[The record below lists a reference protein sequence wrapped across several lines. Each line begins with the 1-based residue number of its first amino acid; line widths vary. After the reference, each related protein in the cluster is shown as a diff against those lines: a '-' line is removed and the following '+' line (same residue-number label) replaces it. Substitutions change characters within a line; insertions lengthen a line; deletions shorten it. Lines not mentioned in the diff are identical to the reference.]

1 MRLLALHTSA
11 LNDAEYDLYTASL
24 ADIADDHSDSGA
36 VDDDAHYERMS
47 IGVREARAW
56 LRGRYSHIPASTI
69 DAILKL
75 FSPSLGAAD
84 TLSGGQFFAA
94 LRLVVHVDNGKQ
106 VERSLA
112 FVQGELS
119 DLALAGLPLTR
130 RGSTSLVRRFKGR
143 F

>member
-1 MRLLALHTSA
+1 MRQLALHTSA

-24 ADIADDHSDSGA
+24 VDIADDRSDHDA
-36 VDDDAHYERMS
+36 VDDAHYERMS

-56 LRGRYSHIPASTI
+56 LRGRYSHIPASAI

-75 FSPSLGAAD
+75 FSPSLDATDA
-84 TLSGGQFFAA
+84 LSGGQFFAA
-94 LRLVVHVDNGKQ
+94 LRLVVHVDSGKQ

-112 FVQGELS
+112 FVQGELL
-119 DLALAGLPLTR
+119 DLVLAGLPLTQR
-130 RGSTSLVRRFKGR
+130 DSPSIFWRLKGH

>member
-1 MRLLALHTSA
+1 MRQLALHTSA
-11 LNDAEYDLYTASL
+11 LNDAEYDLYTTSL
-24 ADIADDHSDSGA
+24 VDIADNYSDPGA
-36 VDDDAHYERMS
+36 VHNDAHYERMS

-75 FSPSLGAAD
+75 FSPSLGATD

-94 LRLVVHVDNGKQ
+94 LRLVVHVDSGKQ

-112 FVQGELS
+112 FVQGERFRLGS
-119 DLALAGLPLTR
+119 RLTP
-130 RGSTSLVRRFKGR
+130 THTAW
-143 F
+143 

>member
-1 MRLLALHTSA
+1 MRQLALHTSA

-24 ADIADDHSDSGA
+24 VDIADNCSDHDA
-36 VDDDAHYERMS
+36 VDNDAHYERMS

-56 LRGRYSHIPASTI
+56 LRGRYSHIPASAI

-75 FSPSLGAAD
+75 FSPSLDATGA
-84 TLSGGQFFAA
+84 LSGGQFFAA
-94 LRLVVHVDNGKQ
+94 LRLVVHVDSGKQ

-112 FVQGELS
+112 FVQGELL
-119 DLALAGLPLTR
+119 DLALAGLPLTQR
-130 RGSTSLVRRFKGR
+130 DSTSNVRRLKGH

>member
-1 MRLLALHTSA
+1 MRQLALHTSA
-11 LNDAEYDLYTASL
+11 LNDAEYNLYTSSL
-24 ADIADDHSDSGA
+24 TDIADNRSDPDT
-36 VDDDAHYERMS
+36 VDTDAHYERMS
-47 IGVREARAW
+47 IGVREVRAW

-75 FSPSLGAAD
+75 FSPSLGATD

-94 LRLVVHVDNGKQ
+94 LRLVVHVDSGKQ

-112 FVQGELS
+112 FVQGELL
-119 DLALAGLPLTR
+119 DLALAGVLITR
-130 RGSTSLVRRFKGR
+130 RGSTSIVRQLKGH